1 MPQKPNSPAPKMM
14 ENMTQKPLMPIEL
27 PRIFGPM
34 MLPSICW
41 RITMKIT
48 KIRHLSGS
56 TSRMMKA
63 LGIAPISGPK
73 NGMTFV
79 TPMIT
84 LTSSA

>member
-1 MPQKPNSPAPKMM
+1 MI

-41 RITMKIT
+41 RMMMKIT
-48 KIRHLSGS
+48 KIRHLRGS
-56 TSRMMKA
+56 TSRMIKA

-73 NGMTFV
+73 KGMMFV